1 MGGRI
6 TLEESSSFFV
16 DFDFR
21 LDTFLVGESLG
32 MVESLSGSVEDV
44 YYFLISMKAYILC
57 LEKSLALMQA
67 EKW

>member
-6 TLEESSSFFV
+6 TLEESSLTFFV
-16 DFDFR
+16 DFDFL

-44 YYFLISMKAYILC
+44 YYFLISMKAYLLFSTSIKLC
-57 LEKSLALMQA
+57 
-67 EKW
+67 